1 MSQRLGDLLVKEKVI
16 TPEQLEQATK
26 LQKEAHLRLASALVK
41 LGFLSDED
49 SHQFPVAPVR
59 RARYQ
64 SLLLRNRSRSRQADP
79 VRNHELIT
87 YCA

>member
-26 LQKEAHLRLASALVK
+26 LQKESHTRLASALVK

-49 SHQFPVAPVR
+49 VTNFS
-59 RARYQ
+59 RANTACPP
-64 SLLLRNRSRSRQADP
+64 SIF
-79 VRNHELIT
+79 LISKSIPPSSN
-87 YCA
+87 